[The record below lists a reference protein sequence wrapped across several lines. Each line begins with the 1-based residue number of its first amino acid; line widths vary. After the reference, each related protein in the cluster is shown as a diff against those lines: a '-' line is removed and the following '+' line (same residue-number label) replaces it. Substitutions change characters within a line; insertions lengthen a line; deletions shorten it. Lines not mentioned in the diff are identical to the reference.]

1 MARGVEAEEGRGG
14 GGGGGGLPWEQ
25 WKPADDSYQRK
36 SRSEY
41 ASPAHR
47 RTESL
52 FTALR
57 LTRSASPSAV
67 VAEVLVLNLHAVAAS
82 RGQPRLWDA
91 SGTCPRTSPRASSRH
106 GCTAPVARVLGR
118 SWTWG
123 SPAVDKQTRPA
134 KPPPQPRAPRQFP
147 APACRAAPAQSG
159 AWNEEEPTSPPVRVR
174 VPVLSCLTAISP
186 QWPHPHGVQPVQS
199 VEEQQPTT
207 CKPADTAAPAEH
219 LTPQPR
225 PAASHLRSSVTL
237 GERQVQHPVCSR
249 AGVARSEAAEDAALA
264 LAAIPVRLIDQRDD
278 RGGAVRVSGGAN
290 HYVHLRGCGC
300 CQARR

>member
-1 MARGVEAEEGRGG
+1 MVHREGRCKLHSTFPTDMRSYYSFTSIGTAAGLAAEKQRHCPSRPGPARVASCSAGTGG
-14 GGGGGGLPWEQ
+14 
-25 WKPADDSYQRK
+25 
-36 SRSEY
+36 SRRAACLGS
-41 ASPAHR
+41 SGSR
-47 RTESL
+47 RT
-52 FTALR
+52 
-57 LTRSASPSAV
+57 TRTRGRVDPSTRPRGTRTQSARCGS
-67 VAEVLVLNLHAVAAS
+67 
-82 RGQPRLWDA
+82 QPR
-91 SGTCPRTSPRASSRH
+91 
-106 GCTAPVARVLGR
+106 
-118 SWTWG
+118 
-123 SPAVDKQTRPA
+123 PAA
-134 KPPPQPRAPRQFP
+134 PPPQPRAPRQFP
-147 APACRAAPAQSG
+147 APAHTCRAAPAQSG

-278 RGGAVRVSGGAN
+278 RGGAVQVSRGAN